1 MKKKIVGT
9 IIVIAFIGLSY
20 YGWNQSKPIDSD
32 IKLQNIEALAQ
43 AEIPCNEWLEVECY
57 RKFTWEWDNVPHH
70 ECLES
75 QSGGIR
81 ECGKIVYI
89 TSRSS
94 DILKVNAYN
103 TYTNT

>member
-43 AEIPCNEWLEVECY
+43 AEILAMNGLKWSVTANL
-57 RKFTWEWDNVPHH
+57 
-70 ECLES
+70 LG
-75 QSGGIR
+75 SG
-81 ECGKIVYI
+81 I
-89 TSRSS
+89 TSH
-94 DILKVNAYN
+94 IMNA
-103 TYTNT
+103 

>member
-57 RKFTWEWDNVPHH
+57 RKVTWEWDNVPHH

-81 ECGKIVYI
+81 ECGKIVYYKPI
-89 TSRSS
+89 FGY
-94 DILKVNAYN
+94 IKGKCLQCLH
-103 TYTNT
+103 